1 MIQHTFINE
10 LQEQQ
15 NKEVTAY
22 YLVAEK
28 EIREGK
34 NGQFM
39 RLRVMDRSGSVTGYV
54 WKDFLKVA
62 EEFGEGDV
70 VKIRATVQNYKGQI
84 QLNISQLRFADHS
97 EYDPDLY
104 LTRSKIP
111 PEILSERFFSYVDKV
126 ENTFLNRLLR
136 DIFEDKDFFALYL
149 KAPAAKSWHHNYI
162 HGLIEH
168 TVSVASICEF
178 VSSMYP
184 VNQDLLL
191 SGALLHDVAK
201 VMEYSAKP
209 PIEFTDLGRLIGH
222 LSLSDQL
229 ICEKARAITGF
240 PEELLLH
247 LRHLVLAHHGE
258 YEKASVR
265 LPQTLEATILHLC
278 DNLDAQSIGVTQLIE
293 AAPKDAEWTEFDKLN
308 SRYYKITRV

>member
-1 MIQHTFINE
+1 MTQHTFINE

-62 EEFGEGDV
+62 EEFSEGDV

-293 AAPKDAEWTEFDKLN
+293 AAPKDADWTEFDKLN

>member
-1 MIQHTFINE
+1 MIQHIFIND
-10 LQEQQ
+10 LQDQQ
-15 NKEVTAY
+15 GKEVTAF

-39 RLRVMDRSGSVTGYV
+39 RVRVQDRSGAVTGYV
-54 WKDFLKVA
+54 WKDFQKSA
-62 EEFGEGDV
+62 EEFSEGDV
-70 VKIRATVQNYKGQI
+70 VKLRATIQNYKGQI
-84 QLNISQLRFADHS
+84 QLNISQIRFADHS
-97 EYDPDLY
+97 EYDLDLY

-111 PEILSERFFSYVDKV
+111 PELLSERFFSYVDKV
-126 ENTFLNRLLR
+126 ENTFLKRLLN
-136 DIFEDKDFFALYL
+136 DIFGDKEFFALYL
-149 KAPAAKSWHHNYI
+149 KAPAAKNWHHNYI

-178 VSSMYP
+178 VSTMYP
-184 VNQDLLL
+184 VNQDLLI

-247 LRHLVLAHHGE
+247 LRHLVLSHHGE

-278 DNLDAQSIGVTQLIE
+278 DNLDAQSVGVTQLVE
-293 AAPKDAEWTEFDKLN
+293 AAPKDADWTEFDKLN